1 MKLCIGLFLATC
13 TMALCSQ
20 VMPAVFWMHIQKTSS
35 WLGNFLLLW
44 GCSHVRQLSTKTKQ
58 SMLYV
63 AVGRNMSRLQCEV
76 PFHTGNFG
84 FGYHVPFDKSMNRTA
99 ITLYRNP
106 YNRAISSFL
115 YGKGVH
121 QIMFPL
127 GFPDRAKR
135 KFELRKQIRESAFPL
150 LTYVQLP
157 GIASCQA
164 KMTLG
169 RECGETSPVTAEDL
183 VEAVRRVRYD
193 LAFVGLT
200 EESQASAQLF
210 LAMYPVILSKQ
221 EADTGGKID
230 ESVLLAAVGTAP
242 RTNADHTHKVN
253 EELYN
258 VLKDNQW
265 RDTADEVVY
274 RAAVE
279 VFYERCRLYRVETK
293 HSEEDIIAKLPVVL

>member
-1 MKLCIGLFLATC
+1 MKLCIGLLLVTC
-13 TMALCSQ
+13 AMVVTSQ

-44 GCSHVRQLSTKTKQ
+44 GCSNVRKLSSKTKQ
-58 SMLYV
+58 GMVYV
-63 AVGRNMSRLQCEV
+63 AVGRNMSKLQCEV

-84 FGYHVPFDKSMNRTA
+84 FGYHVPFDKTMNRTA
-99 ITLYRNP
+99 ITLFRNP
-106 YNRAISSFL
+106 YNRVISSFL

-135 KFELRKQIRESAFPL
+135 KFELRKQIRDSEYPI

-169 RECGETSPVTAEDL
+169 RECGEVNAISDEDL
-183 VEAVRRVRYD
+183 VEAVRRVRFD

-200 EESQASAQLF
+200 EESRASAQLF
-210 LAMYPVILSKQ
+210 MAMYPVVLSQQ
-221 EADTGGKID
+221 EVQADGKVD
-230 ESVLLAAVGTAP
+230 ESALLSAVGTAP
-242 RTNADHTHKVN
+242 RTNADHTHQVN
-253 EELYN
+253 E
-258 VLKDNQW
+258 VLFGVL
-265 RDTADEVVY
+265 RDHHWQDKADEVVY
-274 RAAVE
+274 RAAVK
-279 VFYERCRLYRVETK
+279 VFYERCRLYHIETD
-293 HSEEDIIAKLPVVL
+293 HSEEEVIAKLPML

>member
-1 MKLCIGLFLATC
+1 MKLCLIFFLAMC
-13 TMALCSQ
+13 IVALCSQ

-44 GCSHVRQLSTKTKQ
+44 GCSHVRKLSTKTKQ
-58 SMLYV
+58 SMMYV
-63 AVGRNMSRLQCEV
+63 AVGRNMSRLRCEA

-84 FGYHVPFDKSMNRTA
+84 FGYHVPFDKNMNRTA

-135 KFELRKQIRESAFPL
+135 KFELRKQIRESAVPL

-169 RECGETSPVTAEDL
+169 RECGEINPVVAADL

-210 LAMYPVILSKQ
+210 LAMYPVVMSQQ
-221 EADTGGKID
+221 EADVSNKVD
-230 ESVLLAAVGTAP
+230 ESALLSAVGTAP
-242 RTNADHTHKVN
+242 RTNVDHTHQVN
-253 EELYN
+253 EELYA
-258 VLKDNQW
+258 VLRDHHW
-265 RDTADEVVY
+265 RDTADEIVY

-279 VFYERCRLYRVETK
+279 VFYERCRMHHIETK
-293 HSEEDIIAKLPVVL
+293 HSEEEIIAKLPA